1 MTIIEATPQQ
11 LADAG
16 AIIGRSAL
24 FDNRFG
30 EPDIGRASAWAEALA
45 PYNLEISDALNAVT
59 AHYRAEPERM
69 IMPADVIRLGREIRI
84 DRSQR
89 EPAEDRE
96 LRQLQHDLK
105 HGLAQTDPQIGLPIR
120 GVDGPP
126 VPGAYEVNNAV
137 DRGCPTCGAE
147 PMTPCTNRITGS
159 PRKMPCI
166 RRMTGKRADQ

>member
-1 MTIIEATPQQ
+1 MTLTRDDVIDVLTACASVDLRKVGDSDTDGWYATLRKDLDRNLALEAVR
-11 LADAG
+11 
-16 AIIGRSAL
+16 I
-24 FDNRFG
+24 
-30 EPDIGRASAWAEALA
+30 
-45 PYNLEISDALNAVT
+45 
-59 AHYRAEPERM
+59 HYATSTER
-69 IMPADVIRLGREIRI
+69 IMPGHVNTIALQLRR
-84 DRSQR
+84 DRAQR

-105 HGLAQTDPQIGLPIR
+105 HGLAQADPQIGLPIR

-147 PMTPCTNRITGS
+147 PMTPCINRITGS